1 MRVAILTLLFLIG
14 AQAVRCQQSQQN
26 IVHFDE
32 LSFNSYFEQ
41 LAFLEYNKGERD
53 YLKLLL
59 AVDPNVNVEKY
70 KIYRREIAIELQA
83 INKKKFQKAKP
94 EKKIALIYESVNQ
107 NILHKYEEDVLFPQV
122 FTTGVFNCLTA
133 SAYYGFLLDSLHI
146 PYDFRESYD
155 HVHPVAYPKDLRINI
170 ETTDP
175 FAGVQYFDEKLKV
188 RFVNYLLDTKRINRD
203 EYENFT
209 VDSLFNSYYLPGKI
223 IGLAELTGL
232 QYMNDALQQ
241 FVSDDYLNAFEQIKK
256 AYYLYP
262 SSKMLA
268 VFQFILNSTLYDS
281 DFSHLSD
288 ARFIIYLSR
297 LIREDVVNVEMVA
310 NTFIYVSNIVLIN
323 RSDKTLYDSIYN
335 YLMNTL
341 GQVDVKKKIEFQY
354 SVFRGKSYLIEYKL
368 KEALELFQR
377 AYELNQENLE
387 VQTLFVSTLA
397 YTFQNSSNEEM
408 IRRMEDYGH
417 KFSGLTKN
425 GMFLSLEMMAYLA
438 YVEESF
444 DFGKPQRALEYLDKF
459 ENIYRDNQDLDL
471 NYQLVGNAYSAAA
484 VYFFK
489 KYNKS
494 KAKQYL
500 ERGLEIAPD
509 NFELRYRLN
518 SL

>member
-1 MRVAILTLLFLIG
+1 
-14 AQAVRCQQSQQN
+14 
-26 IVHFDE
+26 
-32 LSFNSYFEQ
+32 
-41 LAFLEYNKGERD
+41 
-53 YLKLLL
+53 
-59 AVDPNVNVEKY
+59 
-70 KIYRREIAIELQA
+70 
-83 INKKKFQKAKP
+83 
-94 EKKIALIYESVNQ
+94 
-107 NILHKYEEDVLFPQV
+107 
-122 FTTGVFNCLTA
+122 
-133 SAYYGFLLDSLHI
+133 
-146 PYDFRESYD
+146 
-155 HVHPVAYPKDLRINI
+155 
-170 ETTDP
+170 
-175 FAGVQYFDEKLKV
+175 
-188 RFVNYLLDTKRINRD
+188 
-203 EYENFT
+203 
-209 VDSLFNSYYLPGKI
+209 
-223 IGLAELTGL
+223 
-232 QYMNDALQQ
+232 MNDALQQ

-281 DFSHLSD
+281 DFSQISD

-310 NTFIYVSNIVLIN
+310 NTFIYMSNIVLIN

-354 SVFRGKSYLIEYKL
+354 SVFRGKSYLSEYKL